1 AARLR
6 DRFHAMKVSLPLPT
20 CAYEADGKAG
30 RPCIEY
36 EIKRCMAPCV
46 GYQTSKEYHEIVK
59 QARMFLEGRNTELLE
74 SYRARMDG
82 AAEREDFEEAARIR
96 DRIFKIER
104 TLERQ
109 RVAQTENVDQDVVG
123 LVRECAAADIQMLF
137 VRGGLL
143 VGRKD
148 FHWGQVQD

>member
-1 AARLR
+1 
-6 DRFHAMKVSLPLPT
+6 
-20 CAYEADGKAG
+20 
-30 RPCIEY
+30 
-36 EIKRCMAPCV
+36 
-46 GYQTSKEYHEIVK
+46 
-59 QARMFLEGRNTELLE
+59 MFLVGRNTELLE
-74 SYRARMDG
+74 SYHALMEA

-123 LVRECAAADIQMLF
+123 LVREGAAADIQMLF

-148 FHWGQVQD
+148 FHWGQVQDTSDEELVRSVIERSEEHTSELQSPCNLVCRLLLEKKKH